1 MYDYSKIKNM
11 HLEPSSLC
19 NAECPICN
27 RRVSG
32 GPKNPVMTERCITLE
47 EFKQWFPIDFLKQLD
62 QLLLCGNLGDPMTS
76 PYLIDILSYYREV
89 NPTGSISMN
98 TNASGRDKKFWE
110 DLSELIGMNGRV
122 VFSVDGLEDTNHIY
136 RKGTNWQKIMDA
148 MISYKSKGAFATW
161 EFLVFEHNQH
171 QIEEARELSKKLGF
185 EEFWPKKAIG
195 FDVSPTEHASIR
207 VLDKD
212 GMLDYKIYAPDD
224 EWKNEAII
232 KKEIRKDDT
241 EVSERTTFKL
251 EDVFNYNID
260 LDKNIKT
267 LDKEKIRQ
275 LDKCEIS
282 CVALNWQESDTQS
295 IFVTSTGLVFPCCFT
310 ASKYDAT
317 SFHATVQLRNFV
329 KSYGEDT
336 INLNKVDNIK
346 NIIESDIMQ
355 HGYVDRWNK
364 TSVQEGKLYTCGEFC
379 GKDTN
384 IEVVST
390 KGSVGTK
397 LGSIDNV

>member
-1 MYDYSKIKNM
+1 M

-171 QIEEARELSKKLGF
+171 QIDEAKQASKDLGFIDYILLQELFKNIDAYRRSCYVRKHNGRFFMGPVWDFNIAMGNTNYDGSNFTEGWLMNERYLPSRLLQDSIFFNEYKKSIRELKITVDIENKNKF
-185 EEFWPKKAIG
+185 IEE
-195 FDVSPTEHASIR
+195 
-207 VLDKD
+207 
-212 GMLDYKIYAPDD
+212 
-224 EWKNEAII
+224 I
-232 KKEIRKDDT
+232 KK
-241 EVSERTTFKL
+241 
-251 EDVFNYNID
+251 
-260 LDKNIKT
+260 
-267 LDKEKIRQ
+267 
-275 LDKCEIS
+275 
-282 CVALNWQESDTQS
+282 
-295 IFVTSTGLVFPCCFT
+295 
-310 ASKYDAT
+310 
-317 SFHATVQLRNFV
+317 
-329 KSYGEDT
+329 
-336 INLNKVDNIK
+336 
-346 NIIESDIMQ
+346 II
-355 HGYVDRWNK
+355 
-364 TSVQEGKLYTCGEFC
+364 
-379 GKDTN
+379 
-384 IEVVST
+384 
-390 KGSVGTK
+390 
-397 LGSIDNV
+397 

>member
-1 MYDYSKIKNM
+1 MYDYSKIRNM

-32 GPKNPVMTERCITLE
+32 GPKNPVMIERCITLE

-98 TNASGRDKKFWE
+98 TNASGRDNKFWK
-110 DLSELIGMNGRV
+110 DLSEIIGKTGRV

-136 RKGTNWQKIMDA
+136 RKGTNWQKITDA
-148 MISYKSKGAFATW
+148 MTSFTSTKKSNAIW

-171 QIEEARELSKKLGF
+171 QISEARELSNKLGF

-195 FDVSPTEHASIR
+195 FDYSSTEHASIR
-207 VLDKD
+207 VLDND

-224 EWKNEAII
+224 EWKNKAII

-241 EVSERTTFKL
+241 EVSDRTTFKL

-260 LDKNIKT
+260 LDKNIET

-282 CVALNWQESDTQS
+282 CIALHWQETDTQS

-310 ASKYDAT
+310 ASKYDACST
-317 SFHATVQLRNFV
+317 LGTVQLRNFV

-364 TSVQEGKLYTCGEFC
+364 TSIQEGKLYTCGEFC
-379 GKDTN
+379 GEDTN
-384 IEVVST
+384 IEVIST
-390 KGSVGTK
+390 KESVETK
-397 LGSIDNV
+397 PWKNW